1 MPRQGQSVESC
12 VIGAWHKKKGDKV
25 SAGDILFTYE
35 TDKSTFEEEAKID
48 GVLLEVFFNEG
59 DDVECLKTV
68 CLIGNEGEGIGEF
81 GTRDSEFGVK
91 GFGGELNGE
100 FGTRN
105 SEFGNILPG
114 SGASSFVPGGPR
126 TGHGSISV
134 NEGKISLIDTISAT
148 KRTGFV
154 PVSPRARALADRTGA
169 DLNRAVPTGAGG
181 RIIEKDVIKA
191 IADGNHMTPAA
202 RVNDNNGNQPDSPG
216 SLTPGPGAG
225 LTGTGIGGRFTADDM
240 KARQRIEGTLVSVEP
255 TGAGTQQTAAVFQP
269 VMSNKE
275 TDAGTAGD
283 ATDYEEVKI
292 RGVRKV
298 IAKAMHAS
306 LSEGAQL
313 TLHSS
318 FDATDIFKFRKNLK
332 SLETRDENSAAPV
345 PGPLAKVTVTD
356 IITYAVSRVLPKH
369 RSINAHFLGDYMRL
383 YSNAHIGVAVDTP
396 RGLLVPTLFNANTLS
411 LAELS
416 ASAKSLFEKCR
427 QGTIRPD
434 ELRGGTFT
442 ISNLGGMGI
451 EMFTPILNPPQTG
464 ILGVCCAVERTKE
477 GKAYPAMGLSLTF
490 DHRALDG
497 ADAARF
503 LKDLIAYLEEFS
515 VMLAIE

>member
-35 TDKSTFEEEAKID
+35 TDKSTFEEEAKVD
-48 GVLLEVFFNEG
+48 GVLLEVFYNEG

-68 CLIGNEGEGIGEF
+68 CLIGNEGEDVGEF
-81 GTRDSEFGVK
+81 GIQ
-91 GFGGELNGE
+91 
-100 FGTRN
+100 N
-105 SEFGNILPG
+105 SEFGIEESGGELKVRNLDLGVAESSPGANVVISKEPYAG
-114 SGASSFVPGGPR
+114 SGGISGSGDKNTIINSISAVPR
-126 TGHGSISV
+126 TGFI
-134 NEGKISLIDTISAT
+134 
-148 KRTGFV
+148 
-154 PVSPRARALADRTGA
+154 PVSPRARALASKTGA
-169 DLNRAVPTGAGG
+169 DLNRVVPTGADG

-191 IADGNHMTPAA
+191 IADGYHMTPAA
-202 RVNDNNGNQPDSPG
+202 RVSATSENQLDITRSLPPDSG
-216 SLTPGPGAG
+216 VGV
-225 LTGTGIGGRFTADDM
+225 TGTGIGGRFTVDDINT
-240 KARQRIEGTLVSVEP
+240 RQRIESTVDSAIPASAGLQLTAAAFQPITKNSE
-255 TGAGTQQTAAVFQP
+255 TEAGTT
-269 VMSNKE
+269 
-275 TDAGTAGD
+275 GD
-283 ATDYEEVKI
+283 ATDYEEIKI

-318 FDATDIFKFRKNLK
+318 FDATDILSFKKNLK
-332 SLETRDENSAAPV
+332 SLETRNENNAAPV
-345 PGPLAKVTVTD
+345 PNPLAKITITD

-369 RSINAHFLGDYMRL
+369 RNINAHFLGESMKQFN
-383 YSNAHIGVAVDTP
+383 NAHIGVAVDTP
-396 RGLLVPTLFNANTLS
+396 RGLLVPTLFNANTLN

-427 QGTIRPD
+427 QGTIGPD
-434 ELRGGTFT
+434 ALRGGTFT

-464 ILGVCCAVERTKE
+464 ILGVCCIVERTKE

-503 LKDLIAYLEEFS
+503 LKELIAYLEEFS
-515 VMLAIE
+515 VMLAIGGI